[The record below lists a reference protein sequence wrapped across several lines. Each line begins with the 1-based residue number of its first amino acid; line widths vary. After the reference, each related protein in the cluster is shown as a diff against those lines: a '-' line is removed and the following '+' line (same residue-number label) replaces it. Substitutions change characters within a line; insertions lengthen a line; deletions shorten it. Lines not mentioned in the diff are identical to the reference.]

1 MHLTAIRHQLEEI
14 TNTVFFCI
22 NFICY
27 MKLMRLHVRSI
38 LQIIK
43 DLLNPK
49 DGNNLKVKY
58 I

>member
-1 MHLTAIRHQLEEI
+1 
-14 TNTVFFCI
+14 
-22 NFICY
+22 
-27 MKLMRLHVRSI
+27 MRLHVRSI